1 MLQSTND
8 ANANYE
14 NLYCAACSFINGH
27 GYILLI
33 YHPRTSCACTPCEM
47 TVYPS
52 FEAIHVVTKSHSKS
66 IRLVNVYCPPSVP
79 NVTFGLFLHDFEGM
93 VNDYLF
99 FPSEIVLVGIII
111 YIWII

>member
-1 MLQSTND
+1 M
-8 ANANYE
+8 A
-14 NLYCAACSFINGH
+14 G
-27 GYILLI
+27 GGVGILFRSALDV
-33 YHPRTSCACTPCEM
+33 TLKTEM

-52 FEAIHVVTKSHSKS
+52 FEAIHVVITSNSKS
-66 IRLVNVYCPPSVP
+66 ICLVNVYRPPSVP